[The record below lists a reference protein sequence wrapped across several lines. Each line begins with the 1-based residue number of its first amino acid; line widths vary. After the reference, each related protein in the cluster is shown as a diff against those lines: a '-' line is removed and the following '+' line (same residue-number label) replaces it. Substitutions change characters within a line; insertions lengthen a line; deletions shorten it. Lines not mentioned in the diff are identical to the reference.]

1 MQNLKL
7 ERETIKGSLKK
18 VFKEIEEVNPSDE
31 KTIQRLLQQVDDK
44 AERVFLLDNSI
55 KDILFAEETST
66 EEISKKLNDEENF
79 RDEVGKFRIECEY
92 LIKNL
97 KTLKDQENKGTKNE
111 KPVKNLHLPKLEIKK
126 YDGNVKNWINF
137 WGQFRKIDE
146 DADLPNEDK
155 FQYLIQSTEDGTPA
169 RSLVESFPPS
179 AENYKIA
186 IDQLKNR
193 FARDEILIEVY
204 VRELLN
210 LILNQQT
217 SKEDPCMALST
228 LYDRL
233 ETQLRAL
240 GTLGVTSDKYAA
252 MLLPLVES
260 ALPYELLKIWER
272 NRASNNLKF
281 NNELQGLLE
290 FLKTEVEAEE
300 RVKLAQSS
308 FTVPK
313 SIDDK
318 YTVET
323 LHTESLKT
331 KGKQKFSCIFYESN
345 THASQDCIKAQKM
358 TLEQKKSII
367 SKKRSCFSCL
377 KQFHN
382 FRTCKTTVKCIKC
395 ARKHFTLMCPDLHE
409 KENKNRDLQKSE
421 SLENTLT
428 TVASETLLQTINV
441 RVISD
446 NKRSM
451 TVRALLDSGS
461 QRSYIT
467 TKCAEDLGLTKI
479 GQENI
484 VQGVFG
490 GLQGTPKIHRLF
502 KAGIENL
509 ENSFSIGLSLLEQSK
524 ICNYVPKLID
534 QKVLDLLKDKNIYI
548 NDSASKELEVNLL
561 IGADMFGHIITG
573 NLVNINDSLV
583 ALETKFGWTVMGTQK
598 SNNKINTFVSTYFT
612 DSLSTLWSLDVL
624 GIKDP
629 AETKCR
635 EELDIRTLEKFKES
649 TVVNSEN
656 RYEVCLPWAEGYPA
670 ITSNFNLAE
679 KRLFSTTKRL
689 LSLNKLTEYDNI
701 FQDWENTGIIEEVE
715 EEPLEKNTHYLA
727 HHAVVKESSL
737 TTKIRPVFDASAK
750 DGNGYIKLGVTS
762 DIAKAFLQISISEKD
777 RDFLR
782 FLWWKNYEKREIKI
796 FRHCRVVFG
805 LKPSPFLLAATV
817 NLHLEK
823 EKTYT
828 ETANQ
833 FLNAFCVD
841 NCVSSV
847 RNETELKKFI
857 DESTE
862 ILKNAKFDIRGWTF
876 NENNDTYVSSVNE
889 KLENKVISILGIQ
902 WNYQTDTLACDIK
915 NLDSVDEIPRTKRGI
930 LSATQRVFDPIG
942 FTAPFTLIPKILLQ
956 ETWSLKL
963 TWDQKLPDDIKK
975 RFEIWLKSVKCLNF
989 CNIHRYLAYPEE
1001 ENLIINK
1008 TLHVFVDASK
1018 YSYAACVFIR
1028 LEFQNSISIKLLLA
1042 KSRLSPVK
1050 TITLPRLEL
1059 MAAVIGVRLLET
1071 VKEVTDFTELKTYYW
1086 SDSMVVLTWIK
1097 TKGLWNTFVGNRVKE
1112 IKKYSAVDQWRH
1124 VPGDMNIADVLSR
1137 GCSGKQLLE
1146 KQWWKGPQRLKE
1158 PENMWPKGESKTDF
1172 SKWKFVGKQ
1181 L

>member
-66 EEISKKLNDEENF
+66 EEISKELNDEENF
-79 RDEVGKFRIECEY
+79 RDEVGKFRIEY
-92 LIKNL
+92 
-97 KTLKDQENKGTKNE
+97 
-111 KPVKNLHLPKLEIKK
+111 
-126 YDGNVKNWINF
+126 
-137 WGQFRKIDE
+137 
-146 DADLPNEDK
+146 LPNEDK

-217 SKEDPCMALST
+217 SKEDPGMALST

-331 KGKQKFSCIFYESN
+331 KGKQKFSCIFCESN

-421 SLENTLT
+421 SFENTLT

-490 GLQGTPKIHRLF
+490 GLPGAPKIHRLF

-509 ENSFSIGLSLLEQSK
+509 ENSFSIRLSLLEQSK

-573 NLVNINDSLV
+573 NLVNTNDSLV

-649 TVVNSEN
+649 TVVNSKN
-656 RYEVCLPWAEGYPA
+656 RYEICLPWAEGYPA

-689 LSLNKLTEYDNI
+689 ISLNKLTEYDNI

-715 EEPLEKNTHYLA
+715 EEPLKKNTHYLA

-750 DGNGYIKLGVTS
+750 DGNGNSLNDLLEKGPNLIELIIPLILKFRLHKIGVTS

-796 FRHCRVVFG
+796 FRHCRVVSG

-833 FLNAFCVD
+833 LLNAFYVD

-847 RNETELKKFI
+847 RNETELKK
-857 DESTE
+857 
-862 ILKNAKFDIRGWTF
+862 
-876 NENNDTYVSSVNE
+876 
-889 KLENKVISILGIQ
+889 
-902 WNYQTDTLACDIK
+902 
-915 NLDSVDEIPRTKRGI
+915 
-930 LSATQRVFDPIG
+930 
-942 FTAPFTLIPKILLQ
+942 
-956 ETWSLKL
+956 
-963 TWDQKLPDDIKK
+963 LPDDINK

-1018 YSYAACVFIR
+1018 YAYAACVFIR

-1146 KQWWKGPQRLKE
+1146 KQWWKGPQWFKE
-1158 PENMWPKGESKTDF
+1158 PENMWPKGEVGDVVMVGSDNVKRINWPMGKIIEVYSGQDGIQRVAKVKTKNGVLVRPCLRLYRVELPINDIQENLRKDKEE
-1172 SKWKFVGKQ
+1172 STEQDKSEKGKKSRYGRT
-1181 L
+1181 LKIPHRFTAA